1 MFKKVLLAATLS
13 SLLATHAVAD
23 SVLVDDSIVQGS
35 QCIGSDCV
43 NGEAFSFDTLRL
55 KENNTRIRFD
65 DTSASSSFPN
75 TDWELTANDS
85 TNGGRNQFAINDVT
99 HGREIFTVSAGAPN
113 FSLFVASSGRVG
125 LGTDSPQKPL
135 HITTSNSP
143 TIRIEQT
150 ASGGFP
156 AAAWDIQANEN
167 GLSIAHNGFLRLRL
181 DSAGNLSLGGSVSA
195 SSIPAST
202 VPDYVFHDNY
212 RLMPL
217 DELARFVTA
226 RQHLPEIPSASDIE
240 RDGLN
245 MTEMQLKLLRKIE
258 ELTLYT
264 MQQQA
269 QIDALQ
275 ARLNDRDAR

>member
-1 MFKKVLLAATLS
+1 MSQKA
-13 SLLATHAVAD
+13 LATVALSCLFVLPAHAD
-23 SVLVDDSIVQGS
+23 TLISDDLIVDGS
-35 QCIGSDCV
+35 HCVGQDCV
-43 NGEAFSFDTLRL
+43 SGEAFGFDTLRL

-65 DTSASSSFPN
+65 DTSSSGAFPN

-85 TNGGRNQFAINDVT
+85 TNGGRNRFSISDVT
-99 HGREIFTVSAGAPN
+99 NGREIFTVSAGAPD
-113 FSLFVASSGRVG
+113 FSLFVTAAGNIGFGTDAAQKALHVVG
-125 LGTDSPQKPL
+125 L
-135 HITTSNSP
+135 NSP
-143 TIRIEQT
+143 SIRLEQD

-156 AAAWDIQANEN
+156 AATWDIQANED
-167 GLSIAHNGFLRLRL
+167 GLSIAYNGFLRLRL
-181 DSAGNLSLGGSVSA
+181 DNAGNLSLGGSVSA
-195 SSIPAST
+195 SSIPASA
-202 VPDYVFHDNY
+202 VPDYVFRDDY

-217 DELARFVTA
+217 DELSKFVTDH
-226 RQHLPEIPSASDIE
+226 RHLPEIPPAEAIA

-245 MTEMQLKLLRKIE
+245 MTDMQLKLLRKIE